1 MVDTVDGAGGAEAAR
16 RFFAARGKTVLTFLG
31 YSGSGYED
39 EALML
44 AHAVQVLG
52 GADPR
57 STLVNIGATPGGIG
71 GAYALA
77 KGLGFETTGIVSTQ
91 ARANGVQM
99 SAFVDVVFEVQD
111 DSWGGFIKGTTRLS
125 PTSEAMVDC
134 SDRLVAIGGGEVAR
148 DELLVAQQ
156 RGKPTQFISA
166 DMNHA
171 AARARAANAGLPAPT
186 DFSGPA
192 AAALR

>member
-1 MVDTVDGAGGAEAAR
+1 VVDGTDAAR

-39 EALML
+39 EAVMI
-44 AHAVQVLG
+44 AHAVLVLNE
-52 GADPR
+52 ADPR
-57 STLVNIGATPGGIG
+57 TTLVNIGATPDGIG
-71 GAYALA
+71 AVYPLA
-77 KGLGFETTGIVSTQ
+77 QRLGYETTGIVSTQ
-91 ARANGVQM
+91 ARANGVLM
-99 SAFVDVVFEVQD
+99 SAFVDTVFEVED
-111 DSWGGFIKGTTRLS
+111 DSWGGFVKGTTRLS

-156 RGKPTQFISA
+156 RGKPTQFIPA

-171 AARARAANAGLPAPT
+171 AARAKAVKAGLPMPT

>member
-1 MVDTVDGAGGAEAAR
+1 VADGAEAAR
-16 RFFAARGKTVLTFLG
+16 RFFAERGKTVLTFLG

-39 EALML
+39 EAVMV
-44 AHAVQVLG
+44 AHAVLMLNE
-52 GADPR
+52 ADPR
-57 STLVNIGATPGGIG
+57 TTLVNIGATPGGIG
-71 GAYALA
+71 AVYALA
-77 KGLGFETTGIVSTQ
+77 QRLGFETTGIVSTQ
-91 ARANGVQM
+91 ARASGVEM
-99 SAFVDVVFEVQD
+99 SAFVDAVFEVQD
-111 DSWGGFIKGTTRLS
+111 DTWGGFIKGTTRLS

-156 RGKPTQFISA
+156 RGKPTQFIAA

-171 AARARAANAGLPAPT
+171 AARARAARAGLPEPT

>member
-1 MVDTVDGAGGAEAAR
+1 MADGADAAR
-16 RFFAARGKTVLTFLG
+16 RYFTARGKTVLTFLG

-39 EALML
+39 EAVMV
-44 AHAVQVLG
+44 AHAVLVLS

-57 STLVNIGATPGGIG
+57 TTLVNIGATPDGIG
-71 GAYALA
+71 AVYPLA
-77 KGLGFETTGIVSTQ
+77 QRLGFETTGIVSTQ
-91 ARANGVQM
+91 ARANGVAM
-99 SAFVDVVFEVQD
+99 SPFVDTVFEVED
-111 DSWGGFIKGTTRLS
+111 DSWGGFIKGTTQLS
-125 PTSEAMVDC
+125 PTSQTIVDC

-156 RGKPTQFISA
+156 RGKPTQFIPA

-171 AARARAANAGLPAPT
+171 AARAKAVKAGLPMPT

>member
-1 MVDTVDGAGGAEAAR
+1 MPDGAEAAR
-16 RFFAARGKTVLTFLG
+16 RYFAGRKKSVLSFLG

-39 EALML
+39 EAAML
-44 AHAVQVLG
+44 EHAAQVLNE
-52 GADPR
+52 ADPR
-57 STLVNIGATPGGIG
+57 TTLVNIGATPDGIG
-71 GAYALA
+71 AVYALA
-77 KGLGFETTGIVSTQ
+77 RRLGFETTGIVSTQ
-91 ARANGVQM
+91 ARENGVL
-99 SAFVDVVFEVQD
+99 SSPFVDVVFEVQD
-111 DSWGGFIKGTTRLS
+111 DTWGGFIKGTTRLS
-125 PTSEAMVDC
+125 PTSQTIVDC

-156 RGKPTQFISA
+156 HGKPTQFIAA

-171 AARARAANAGLPAPT
+171 AARAKAAKSGLPTPT

>member
-1 MVDTVDGAGGAEAAR
+1 MVDGAEAAR
-16 RFFAARGKTVLTFLG
+16 RHFAARGKTVLTFLG

-39 EALML
+39 EAEMI
-44 AHAVQVLG
+44 AHAVLVLG
-52 GADPR
+52 EADPR
-57 STLVNIGATPGGIG
+57 TTLVNIGGTPDGIG
-71 GAYALA
+71 AVYPLA
-77 KGLGFETTGIVSTQ
+77 KRLGFETTGIVSTQ
-91 ARANGVQM
+91 ARKNGVTM
-99 SAFVDVVFEVQD
+99 SAFVDTVFEVED
-111 DSWGGFIKGTTRLS
+111 DTWGGFVKGTTRLS
-125 PTSEAMVDC
+125 PTSQTIVDC

-156 RGKPTQFISA
+156 RGKPTQFILA

-171 AARARAANAGLPAPT
+171 AACAKAAKAGQPAPI

>member
-1 MVDTVDGAGGAEAAR
+1 MADGADAAR
-16 RFFAARGKTVLTFLG
+16 RHFAARGKTVLTFLG

-39 EALML
+39 EAVMI
-44 AHAVQVLG
+44 AQAVLILNE
-52 GADPR
+52 ADPNT
-57 STLVNIGATPGGIG
+57 TLVNIGATPDGIG
-71 GAYALA
+71 AVYPLA
-77 KGLGFETTGIVSTQ
+77 QRLGFETTGIVSTQ
-91 ARANGVQM
+91 ARANGVAM
-99 SAFVDVVFEVQD
+99 SAFVDTVFEVQD
-111 DSWGGFIKGTTRLS
+111 DTWGGFIKGTTRLS
-125 PTSEAMVDC
+125 PTSQAMVDC

-156 RGKPTQFISA
+156 QGKPTQFIPA

-171 AARARAANAGLPAPT
+171 AARAKAMRAGLPMPT